1 MIIKNVIFLLLLCS
15 AILFSNQNEK
25 KIDFS
30 ILEDKTRPIE
40 EKNQDIHRKALEVY
54 SFLGIKKGMI
64 VADIDP
70 GGGYNTHLLSRLV
83 KNNGK
88 VICIL
93 NTHGGG
99 KMPYDLRKIIKKRIK
114 NSDLSNVEVF
124 RKVNDVPKNLIDVI
138 VCIRNYHDNKP
149 PRDQFLSNLINI
161 VKPGGIVGIVEVSTN
176 KDGWDEKTHRLNK
189 NVVINEF
196 ESNGFKLLEE
206 SNILRNSEDDYMT
219 RGFEVGR
226 YKMDRYLLKFIKPLN

>member
-1 MIIKNVIFLLLLCS
+1 MIIKNIIFLLLLS
-15 AILFSNQNEK
+15 LTILFSNQNEK

-30 ILEDKTRPIE
+30 ILEDKTRPLE
-40 EKNQDIHRKALEVY
+40 EKNQDSHRKAIEVY
-54 SFLGIKKGMI
+54 SFLGIKEGMT

-70 GGGYNTHLLSRLV
+70 GSGYNTHLLSRIV

-114 NSDLSNVEVF
+114 NANLSNVKVF
-124 RKVNDVPKNLIDVI
+124 RKVNEVPNNLIDVVI
-138 VCIRNYHDNKP
+138 CVRNYHDNKP
-149 PRDQFLSNLINI
+149 PRNEFLSNLINI
-161 VKPGGIVGIVEVSTN
+161 VKPGGIVGIVEVATN
-176 KDGWDEKTHRLNK
+176 KDGWNEKTHRLNK
-189 NVVINEF
+189 NVVIDEF

-206 SNILRNSEDDYMT
+206 SNILRNPEDNYIT
-219 RGFEVGR
+219 SGFEIGR
-226 YKMDRYLLKFIKPLN
+226 YKMDRYLLKFIKPLH